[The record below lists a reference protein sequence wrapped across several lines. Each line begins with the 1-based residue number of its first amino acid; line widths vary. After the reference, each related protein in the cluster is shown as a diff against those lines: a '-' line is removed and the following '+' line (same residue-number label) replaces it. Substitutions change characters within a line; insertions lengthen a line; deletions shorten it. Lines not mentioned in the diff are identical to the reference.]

1 MCRRV
6 PPESAGRRLDQVA
19 SDLFA
24 EYSRSRLQS
33 WIRTGDLLVDGG
45 LRRPR
50 DKVAGGELVELR
62 ARPERETELQPQAI
76 PLQVVY
82 EDEELLVVDKPAG
95 LVVHPGAGNPD
106 QTLANA
112 LLHFAPEL
120 AELPRAGI
128 VHRLD
133 KETSGLLVVAR
144 TLRAH
149 ASLVAQLQAR
159 SVKRE
164 YRAIVHGRVTAGG
177 VVDAPVGRH
186 PIERTKMA
194 VVPGG
199 KAAVTHYRVVER
211 YRANTLLKL
220 NLETGRTHQIRVHMA
235 HIRHPVLGDPLYGGR
250 MRVPTA
256 ATPQLVESIRSMRR
270 HALHAASLGLE
281 HPAEHR
287 WLEWHSNLPE
297 ELEMLR
303 RELRDSG

>member
-281 HPAEHR
+281 HPAERR
-287 WLEWHSNLPE
+287 WLEWRSDLPA
-297 ELEMLR
+297 ELESLR
-303 RELRDSG
+303 QELCDSE